1 MTGPSGVA
9 VLLVDDH
16 RVFAEA
22 LANLLAAEPGI
33 GTVGVASDLDSAR
46 TLIASDRPD
55 LVLLDLSLAGES
67 GNDLLA
73 ELADDPAPPAVV
85 MLSGST
91 DPRSIVQALEAGAK
105 GWLTKTTRLSALV
118 EALWQVLDGNMYLAP
133 ATLQPVLQ
141 HLMSDVRRQR
151 AASGFVDQLTHRE
164 LDVLR
169 CLVSGMT
176 RAEAAAHLFVSTNTV
191 RTHIQSLLRR
201 SEQHSTLALVAFA
214 RSHGVT
220 GIDETEASVIG
231 DRPGSSS

>member
-1 MTGPSGVA
+1 VTAAGEVA

-22 LANLLAAEPGI
+22 LANLLAAQPGI
-33 GTVGVASDLDSAR
+33 SRVNVASTLDAARAQIRSAR
-46 TLIASDRPD
+46 PD
-55 LVLLDLSLAGES
+55 VVLLDLSLAEES
-67 GNDLLA
+67 GHDLLA
-73 ELADDPAPPAVV
+73 ELANAVAPAVI
-85 MLSGST
+85 MLSGSM
-91 DPRSIVQALEAGAK
+91 DPRLIVRALEAGAR

-118 EALWQVLDGNMYLAP
+118 DAIWQVLDGNLYLSP
-133 ATLQPVLQ
+133 STLRPVLL

-151 AASGFVDQLTHRE
+151 AALGFVDQLTRRE

-169 CLVSGMT
+169 CLVTGMT
-176 RAEAAAHLFVSTNTV
+176 RAEVGEHLFVSTNTV

-220 GIDETEASVIG
+220 GIDETTGSVIVTG
-231 DRPGSSS
+231 PGSPA

>member
-1 MTGPSGVA
+1 MSGPDGIA

-22 LANLLAAEPGI
+22 LGSLLAAEAGI
-33 GTVGVASDLDSAR
+33 SEVSVASNLDTAR
-46 TLIASDRPD
+46 TLIAAGRPD
-55 LVLLDLSLAGES
+55 IVLLDLSLAEES

-73 ELADDPAPPAVV
+73 ELANDPAPTAVV

-91 DPRSIVQALEAGAK
+91 DPRSIVQALEAGAR
-105 GWLTKTTRLSALV
+105 GWLSKTTKLSALV
-118 EALWQVLDGNMYLAP
+118 EALWQVLDGNVYLSP
-133 ATLQPVLQ
+133 ATLQPVLR

-176 RAEAAAHLFVSTNTV
+176 RAEAAAHLFVSTNTI

-201 SEQHSTLALVAFA
+201 SGQHSTLALVAFA

-220 GIDETEASVIG
+220 GIDETEGSVIATG
-231 DRPGSSS
+231 PGSSA